1 MKKGNLK
8 KETESTIKA
17 AQDQAP
23 CTKKFRNA
31 VYGENV
37 QSICRVCGA
46 ADEKIA
52 HIVSECSKLA
62 QKECKQKRHGNIA
75 KMLHWKL
82 CEIWRFSKVEKWHIQ
97 KPDQLLDSEDCKILR
112 GFPIQTDKTL
122 EHNRSDITVIEK
134 TSKKC
139 LLIDPTCPFDIHIEA
154 KEEGKCRKYS
164 ELRSKLE
171 EFGK

>member
-82 CEIWRFSKVEKWHIQ
+82 CEKWRFSKVEKWHIQ

>member
-8 KETESTIKA
+8 KETDSTIKS

-23 CTKKFRNA
+23 CTRKLRNA

-62 QKECKQKRHGNIA
+62 QKEYKQMRHDNIV

-82 CEIWRFSKVEKWHIQ
+82 CEKWGFNKVEKWYIH

-112 GFPIQTDKTL
+112 DFPVQTDKTL
-122 EHNRSDITVIEK
+122 EHNRSNITIIEK

>member
-23 CTKKFRNA
+23 CTRKLRNA

-52 HIVSECSKLA
+52 YIVSECSKLV
-62 QKECKQKRHGNIA
+62 QKECKQIRYDNTA

-82 CEIWRFSKVEKWHIQ
+82 CEIWGFSKVEKCYIH
-97 KPDQLLDSEDCKILR
+97 KPDQLLDSEDCKILW

-122 EHNRSDITVIEK
+122 EHNRSNITVIEK
-134 TSKKC
+134 ISKKC
-139 LLIDPTCPFDIHIEA
+139 PLIDPTCPFDIYMEA
-154 KEEGKCRKYS
+154 KEEEKCRKYS
-164 ELRSKLE
+164 ELSSKLE
-171 EFGK
+171 EFEK

>member
-17 AQDQAP
+17 AQEQAP
-23 CTKKFRNA
+23 CTRKLRNA

-37 QSICRVCGA
+37 QSTCRVCGA

-52 HIVSECSKLA
+52 HIVSECSKLV
-62 QKECKQKRHGNIA
+62 QKECKQMRHDNTA

-82 CEIWRFSKVEKWHIQ
+82 CEKCGFSKAEKCYIH
-97 KPDQLLDSEDCKILR
+97 KPDQLLDSEDCKILWD
-112 GFPIQTDKTL
+112 FPIQTDKTL
-122 EHNRSDITVIEK
+122 EHNRSNITVIGK
-134 TSKKC
+134 ISKKC
-139 LLIDPTCPFDIHIEA
+139 LLIDSTCPFNVHMEA
-154 KEEGKCRKYS
+154 KEEEKCRKYS

-171 EFGK
+171 EFEK